1 MGAISSGQAL
11 RMAQHALFGSETAQI
26 DSELLL
32 GAALGATRAGL
43 YAWPERVLSP
53 SEHSRFESLLERRIL
68 GEPIAYILGEREFW
82 SLSLRVTP
90 HVLIP
95 RPETELLVET
105 ALSLAAAAESLGAV
119 SSVGSVDSVDSVD
132 SVGSV
137 GSVDSV
143 DSVGAGLAREHAGA
157 VRRVADLGTGS
168 GAIALALASER
179 PHWQLVATDQSVDA
193 LRVASDN
200 AVRLNI
206 HNVSFRQGSW
216 CDALPEGL
224 FDMILSNPPYIDP
237 QDAHLLQGDLRFE
250 PVTALAAAEQGLADL
265 RAICHEAPRHLV
277 PGGTLLLEHG
287 FEQGP
292 AVAQLLADA
301 GFLGVRTLLD
311 LNGLPRV
318 TLGSFAE
325 GGD

>member
-1 MGAISSGQAL
+1 MAAISSGQAL
-11 RMAQHALFGSETAQI
+11 RMAQHALFGSDTAQI
-26 DSELLL
+26 DAELLL
-32 GAALGATRAGL
+32 GAALGVTRAGL
-43 YAWPERVLSP
+43 YARSERVLSP

-68 GEPIAYILGEREFW
+68 GEPIAYILGQREFW
-82 SLSLRVTP
+82 SLVLSVTP
-90 HVLIP
+90 QVLIP

-105 ALSLAAAAESLGAV
+105 ALRLAAA
-119 SSVGSVDSVDSVD
+119 VGSTAT
-132 SVGSV
+132 VGSEKSEGTEGTL
-137 GSVDSV
+137 GSVE
-143 DSVGAGLAREHAGA
+143 AGLAREHSRPALHI
-157 VRRVADLGTGS
+157 ADLGTGS

-179 PHWQLVATDQSVDA
+179 PYWKVVATDQSAGA

-237 QDAHLLQGDLRFE
+237 KDIHLSQGDLRFE
-250 PVTALAAAEQGLADL
+250 PLTALAAQDHGLADL
-265 RAICHEAPRHLV
+265 RAICHDAPRHLV
-277 PGGTLLLEHG
+277 PGGALLLEHG

-292 AVAQLLADA
+292 AVSQLLADA
-301 GFLGVRTLLD
+301 GFLGVRTLPD

-318 TLGSFAE
+318 TMGTFGE

>member
-105 ALSLAAAAESLGAV
+105 ALSLAAAAESLGSM
-119 SSVGSVDSVDSVD
+119 SSVGSVGSGGSGG

>member
-1 MGAISSGQAL
+1 M
-11 RMAQHALFGSETAQI
+11 
-26 DSELLL
+26 
-32 GAALGATRAGL
+32 
-43 YAWPERVLSP
+43 
-53 SEHSRFESLLERRIL
+53 
-68 GEPIAYILGEREFW
+68 
-82 SLSLRVTP
+82 
-90 HVLIP
+90 
-95 RPETELLVET
+95 
-105 ALSLAAAAESLGAV
+105 
-119 SSVGSVDSVDSVD
+119 
-132 SVGSV
+132 

>member
-1 MGAISSGQAL
+1 MSAISSGQAL
-11 RMAQHALFGSETAQI
+11 RVAQHALFGSETAQI

-105 ALSLAAAAESLGAV
+105 ALSLAAAAESLGAA
-119 SSVGSVDSVDSVD
+119 GSGG

-137 GSVDSV
+137 GSVR
-143 DSVGAGLAREHAGA
+143 AGLAREHAGA
-157 VRRVADLGTGS
+157 ALRVADLGTGS

-193 LRVASDN
+193 LRLASDN

-277 PGGTLLLEHG
+277 PGGALLLEHG